1 MGDHSLRS
9 PVVISPRELLARA
22 QYLSKSDQKRL
33 TEAFHFSDAAHLG
46 QTRQSGE
53 PYITHPLA
61 VAEVCT
67 DWQLDADALM
77 AALLHDTVEDCG
89 VTRQEI
95 AEKFGTTVSALVD
108 GLTKLD
114 KIEFKNREHA
124 QAENFRKMLLAMSDD
139 VRVILIKLADRLHNM
154 RTLGVVSAEK
164 RQRIARETLDI
175 YAPIAHRLGLN
186 EVFRDFEDLCFAGLY
201 PDRFRI
207 LSQALHAARGNRREI
222 VSRLENTI
230 REHLPRFNIKAQ
242 VTGREKSVFSIYQ
255 KMKEKRLSF
264 AEVLDIYGFRV
275 LVDSPSD
282 CYLALGALHALF
294 KPAPGKFKDYIAL
307 PKSNGYQSLHTVV
320 VGPQGTPL
328 EFQIRTHQMHQ
339 VAEAGV
345 AAHWLYKESDHAS
358 ASPLQRKAH
367 EWMKSL
373 LSVQT
378 KDPGD
383 FLEHVKIDLFPDVVY
398 LFTPKGEIKELPRG
412 ATPIDFAYMVHTD
425 IGNRCVAALVNGQAK
440 PLDTELRN
448 GDVVRIETRPE
459 ATPHPGWLG
468 FVRTAKAR
476 AEIRHNLKTNTQE
489 RAIGFGRR
497 LLDNALRAIGST
509 GVEDEQLNWTGLFHE
524 TTANDKNGVY
534 ESIGL
539 GLTLAH
545 VAARRLLPADSSSAA
560 AGYTGALQT
569 EAGLQT
575 SGKTRQ
581 LSETARQALRLSEQ
595 HLTHQAVGITING
608 AEGTAVQYAHCCY
621 PIAGDNAVGYMRGGT
636 GLQIHR
642 ASCPTARR
650 QQDKDPSR
658 WAEISWGDPLY
669 RDFETHLDIEVSD
682 SPGVLAKVASA
693 ISASGA
699 NIVDISIEQHGT
711 GFARLRVAIEVKHRQ
726 HLADVLR
733 RVRRNAVV
741 TKASRITRAKAGDLL
756 AARSAARNR
765 HSV

>member
-1 MGDHSLRS
+1 
-9 PVVISPRELLARA
+9 
-22 QYLSKSDQKRL
+22 
-33 TEAFHFSDAAHLG
+33 
-46 QTRQSGE
+46 
-53 PYITHPLA
+53 
-61 VAEVCT
+61 
-67 DWQLDADALM
+67 
-77 AALLHDTVEDCG
+77 
-89 VTRQEI
+89 
-95 AEKFGTTVSALVD
+95 
-108 GLTKLD
+108 
-114 KIEFKNREHA
+114 
-124 QAENFRKMLLAMSDD
+124 
-139 VRVILIKLADRLHNM
+139 
-154 RTLGVVSAEK
+154 
-164 RQRIARETLDI
+164 
-175 YAPIAHRLGLN
+175 
-186 EVFRDFEDLCFAGLY
+186 
-201 PDRFRI
+201 
-207 LSQALHAARGNRREI
+207 
-222 VSRLENTI
+222 
-230 REHLPRFNIKAQ
+230 
-242 VTGREKSVFSIYQ
+242 
-255 KMKEKRLSF
+255 
-264 AEVLDIYGFRV
+264 
-275 LVDSPSD
+275 
-282 CYLALGALHALF
+282 
-294 KPAPGKFKDYIAL
+294 
-307 PKSNGYQSLHTVV
+307 
-320 VGPQGTPL
+320 
-328 EFQIRTHQMHQ
+328 
-339 VAEAGV
+339 
-345 AAHWLYKESDHAS
+345 
-358 ASPLQRKAH
+358 
-367 EWMKSL
+367 
-373 LSVQT
+373 
-378 KDPGD
+378 
-383 FLEHVKIDLFPDVVY
+383 
-398 LFTPKGEIKELPRG
+398 
-412 ATPIDFAYMVHTD
+412 MVHTD

-560 AGYTGALQT
+560 AGYSGALQA
-569 EAGLQT
+569 EAGLPT

>member
-1 MGDHSLRS
+1 
-9 PVVISPRELLARA
+9 
-22 QYLSKSDQKRL
+22 
-33 TEAFHFSDAAHLG
+33 
-46 QTRQSGE
+46 
-53 PYITHPLA
+53 
-61 VAEVCT
+61 
-67 DWQLDADALM
+67 
-77 AALLHDTVEDCG
+77 
-89 VTRQEI
+89 
-95 AEKFGTTVSALVD
+95 
-108 GLTKLD
+108 
-114 KIEFKNREHA
+114 
-124 QAENFRKMLLAMSDD
+124 
-139 VRVILIKLADRLHNM
+139 
-154 RTLGVVSAEK
+154 
-164 RQRIARETLDI
+164 
-175 YAPIAHRLGLN
+175 
-186 EVFRDFEDLCFAGLY
+186 
-201 PDRFRI
+201 
-207 LSQALHAARGNRREI
+207 
-222 VSRLENTI
+222 
-230 REHLPRFNIKAQ
+230 
-242 VTGREKSVFSIYQ
+242 
-255 KMKEKRLSF
+255 
-264 AEVLDIYGFRV
+264 
-275 LVDSPSD
+275 
-282 CYLALGALHALF
+282 
-294 KPAPGKFKDYIAL
+294 
-307 PKSNGYQSLHTVV
+307 
-320 VGPQGTPL
+320 
-328 EFQIRTHQMHQ
+328 
-339 VAEAGV
+339 
-345 AAHWLYKESDHAS
+345 
-358 ASPLQRKAH
+358 
-367 EWMKSL
+367 
-373 LSVQT
+373 
-378 KDPGD
+378 
-383 FLEHVKIDLFPDVVY
+383 
-398 LFTPKGEIKELPRG
+398 
-412 ATPIDFAYMVHTD
+412 
-425 IGNRCVAALVNGQAK
+425 
-440 PLDTELRN
+440 
-448 GDVVRIETRPE
+448 
-459 ATPHPGWLG
+459 
-468 FVRTAKAR
+468 KAR

-560 AGYTGALQT
+560 AGYTSALQT

-699 NIVDISIEQHGT
+699 NIVDISIEKHGT

>member
-230 REHLPRFNIKAQ
+230 REHLPKFHIKAQ
-242 VTGREKSVFSIYQ
+242 VTGREKSVFSIHQ

-545 VAARRLLPADSSSAA
+545 VAARRLLPADSSSAV
-560 AGYTGALQT
+560 AGFAGSLQE
-569 EAGLQT
+569 EASLQT

-581 LSETARQALRLSEQ
+581 LSETARQALQLSEQ

>member
-1 MGDHSLRS
+1 
-9 PVVISPRELLARA
+9 
-22 QYLSKSDQKRL
+22 
-33 TEAFHFSDAAHLG
+33 
-46 QTRQSGE
+46 
-53 PYITHPLA
+53 
-61 VAEVCT
+61 
-67 DWQLDADALM
+67 
-77 AALLHDTVEDCG
+77 
-89 VTRQEI
+89 
-95 AEKFGTTVSALVD
+95 
-108 GLTKLD
+108 
-114 KIEFKNREHA
+114 
-124 QAENFRKMLLAMSDD
+124 
-139 VRVILIKLADRLHNM
+139 
-154 RTLGVVSAEK
+154 
-164 RQRIARETLDI
+164 
-175 YAPIAHRLGLN
+175 LGLN

-275 LVDSPSD
+275 LVDTPSD

-560 AGYTGALQT
+560 AGYTSALQT